1 MYSINTRAIVL
12 AAGKSSRFKTNKS
25 KLLYSICGQPMILYA
40 LKLLKNLGIPTTVVV
55 GYQAEEL
62 KELIQKAGIDNVNYV
77 YQESQLGTGNAISIT
92 KNSWDQENI
101 LIMNGDCPLLT
112 EEIITQMLDGHNNSN
127 ASITFLSS
135 HSLNPDG
142 YGRVIRDGKH
152 ISIVEDRNLTE
163 EQRFVTLINSGI
175 YLFRKDFLEENI
187 DKIEIDSVKKEYYLT
202 DLVKMASDQD
212 LKVKTIPVPYDNIR
226 GVNTLEELWAVEQ
239 IQRSNFIK
247 YWMTQGVRFE
257 LAQNIH
263 MDFDVEIGAGSFIGT
278 GVHLFKG
285 TKVGKNCTINAFCI
299 IEDSIIGDDS
309 YIHSHSVVQA
319 SKIGCNTHVGPY
331 ARLRKDVILG
341 DNVNI
346 GNFVEIKNSTI
357 GDNSSAKHLTYL
369 GDSIIGK
376 NVNIG
381 AGTITCN
388 YDGVNKHKTEIKD
401 NVFIGSNNTL
411 VAPVVINEN
420 AYTAAG
426 STITKE
432 VPKDS
437 LAIARTRQENKIDYA
452 KKLKA
457 KSKKETDNK
466 DDLSSSKNKE
476 KNAKLNF
483 VGATKTKN
491 MQNL

>member
-1 MYSINTRAIVL
+1 MVNTRAIVL

-40 LKLLKNLGIPTTVVV
+40 LNLLKNLGIPTTAVI

-62 KELIQKAGIDNVNYV
+62 KELIKNSGIDNINYV
-77 YQESQLGTGNAISIT
+77 LQESQLGTGNAISIT
-92 KNSWDQENI
+92 KNTWDHENI
-101 LIMNGDCPLLT
+101 LVMNGDCPLLT
-112 EEIITQMLDGHNNSN
+112 QEIVSHMLDTHNNSN
-127 ASITFLSS
+127 VAITFLSS

-142 YGRVIRDGKH
+142 YGRVIRQDKH

-175 YLFRKDFLEENI
+175 YLFRRDFLEKNI
-187 DKIEIDSVKKEYYLT
+187 DKIEIDSIKKEYYLT
-202 DLVKMASDQD
+202 DLVKMASDQG

-247 YWMTQGVRFE
+247 HWMTQGVRFE

-285 TKVGKNCTINAFCI
+285 TKIGKNCTVNAFCI

-309 YIHSHSVVQA
+309 YIHSHSVVQD

-331 ARLRKDVILG
+331 ARLRKDVTLG

-346 GNFVEIKNSTI
+346 GNFVEIKNSVI

-401 NVFIGSNNTL
+401 GVFIGSNNTL

-437 LAIARTRQENKIDYA
+437 LAIARARQENKLDYA

-457 KSKKETDNK
+457 KSKKETENK
-466 DDLSSSKNKE
+466 DNLSSDKNKE
-476 KNAKLNF
+476 KNTKLNF